1 MRRRCYHEFDGL
13 DPARRAMG
21 HLIIKQD
28 RPYQIMVAV
37 ILLTIM
43 LSTTIWFLLDA
54 SHWAFIK
61 SRVELGQETRRLW
74 DENRD
79 LDKENRRLNE
89 RIVMLERASQI
100 DNQATADVHEEMKRL
115 QDEIYKLKE
124 ELVFY
129 QGIVTTTGSAE
140 GLKIQ
145 GMQVDKLSEADH
157 YHFKLILTH
166 VTKDDIVA
174 EGYIEITLE
183 GMQDGVARELKLT
196 EVLLNPQQDLSF
208 KFRNFKRLEGNM
220 ILPGGF
226 TPYRVN
232 VRLQPK
238 GAKLSNVKRVFNWSE
253 MAG

>member
-1 MRRRCYHEFDGL
+1 
-13 DPARRAMG
+13 MG

-28 RPYQIMVAV
+28 RSYQIMAAV

-61 SRVELGQETRRLW
+61 SRVELGQQTRRLW
-74 DENRD
+74 DKNRNQEQEI
-79 LDKENRRLNE
+79 KRLNE

-100 DNQATADVHEEMKRL
+100 DNQAAADLHEEMKRL

-140 GLKIQ
+140 GLKIH
-145 GMQVDKLSEADH
+145 GMQVEELSEAYH

-174 EGYIEITLE
+174 EGNMDITLE
-183 GMQDGVARELKLT
+183 GIQDGVARELKLT
-196 EVLLNPQQDLSF
+196 EVLLDPQQDLSF

-220 ILPGGF
+220 ILPVGF

-232 VRLQPK
+232 VMLQPK
-238 GAKLSNVKRVFNWSE
+238 GAKLSYVKRVFIWSD
-253 MAG
+253 MNG

>member
-1 MRRRCYHEFDGL
+1 
-13 DPARRAMG
+13 MG
-21 HLIIKQD
+21 HLIIKQG
-28 RPYQIMVAV
+28 RSYQIMVAV

-74 DENRD
+74 DQYRNKE
-79 LDKENRRLNE
+79 KENKRLNE
-89 RIVMLERASQI
+89 RIVMLERASQV
-100 DNQATADVHEEMKRL
+100 DNQATANVHEEMKRL

-140 GLKIQ
+140 GLKIH
-145 GMQVDKLSEADH
+145 GMQVEKLPETHH

-166 VTKDDIVA
+166 VTKDDTVA
-174 EGYIEITLE
+174 EGGIDVTLE
-183 GMQDGVARELKLT
+183 GMEGGLARELKLV
-196 EVLLNPQQDLSF
+196 EVLVDPQQDLSF
-208 KFRNFKRLEGNM
+208 KFRNFKRLEGIM
-220 ILPGGF
+220 ILPEGF

-232 VRLQPK
+232 VRLQPN
-238 GAKLSNVKRVFNWSE
+238 GAKLSSVKRVFNWSE
-253 MAG
+253 MNG

>member
-1 MRRRCYHEFDGL
+1 
-13 DPARRAMG
+13 
-21 HLIIKQD
+21 
-28 RPYQIMVAV
+28 
-37 ILLTIM
+37 LLTIM

-61 SRVELGQETRRLW
+61 SRVELGQQTRRLW
-74 DENRD
+74 DKNRNQEQEI
-79 LDKENRRLNE
+79 KRLNE

-100 DNQATADVHEEMKRL
+100 DNQAAADLHEEMKRL

-140 GLKIQ
+140 GLKIH
-145 GMQVDKLSEADH
+145 GMQVEKLSEAYH

-174 EGYIEITLE
+174 EGNMDITLE
-183 GMQDGVARELKLT
+183 GIQDGVARELKLT
-196 EVLLNPQQDLSF
+196 EVLLDPQQDLSF

-220 ILPGGF
+220 ILPVGF

-232 VRLQPK
+232 VMLQPK
-238 GAKLSNVKRVFNWSE
+238 GAKLSYVKRVFIWSD
-253 MAG
+253 MNG

>member
-1 MRRRCYHEFDGL
+1 
-13 DPARRAMG
+13 MG

-43 LSTTIWFLLDA
+43 LSSTVWFLLDA

-61 SRVELGQETRRLW
+61 SRVALGQETRRLW
-74 DENRD
+74 DENRH
-79 LDKENRRLNE
+79 LERENKRLNE
-89 RIVMLERASQI
+89 RIVMLERSSQI
-100 DNQATADVHEEMKRL
+100 DNQAAADLHEEMKRL

-174 EGYIEITLE
+174 EGKIEITLE
-183 GMQDGVARELKLT
+183 GMQHGVARELNMA
-196 EVLLNPQQDLSF
+196 EVLLSPERDLSF
-208 KFRNFKRLEGNM
+208 KFRNFKRLEGNI
-220 ILPGGF
+220 ILPQGF

-238 GAKLSNVKRVFNWSE
+238 DEKLSNVKRVFNWSE
-253 MAG
+253 MTG

>member
-1 MRRRCYHEFDGL
+1 
-13 DPARRAMG
+13 MG

-43 LSTTIWFLLDA
+43 LSTTVWFLLDE

-61 SRVELGQETRRLW
+61 SRVALGQETRRLW
-74 DENRD
+74 EENRD
-79 LDKENRRLNE
+79 LEQENKQLNE
-89 RIVMLERASQI
+89 RIIMLERATQI
-100 DNQATADVHEEMKRL
+100 DNQAAAELHEEMKRL

-129 QGIVTTTGSAE
+129 QGIVTASGSAE

-145 GMQVDKLSEADH
+145 GMQVEKLPEADH

-174 EGYIEITLE
+174 EGIIEITLE
-183 GMQDGVARELKLT
+183 GMQNSVARELNLT
-196 EVLLNPQQDLSF
+196 EVLVNPQQDMSF
-208 KFRNFKRLEGNM
+208 KFSNFKRLEGDM
-220 ILPGGF
+220 ILPAGF
-226 TPYRVN
+226 SPYRVN

-238 GAKLSNVKRVFNWSE
+238 DAKLSNVKRVFNWSE